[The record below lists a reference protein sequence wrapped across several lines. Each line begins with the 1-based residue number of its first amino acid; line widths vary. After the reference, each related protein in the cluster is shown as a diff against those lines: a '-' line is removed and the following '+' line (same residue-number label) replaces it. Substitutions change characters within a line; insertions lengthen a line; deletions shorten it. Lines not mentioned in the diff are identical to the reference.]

1 MIFTGRTMM
10 MSQYSMDKAIARLKD
25 CGFEGLEMSFLDR
38 NFKFRPDMT
47 EPFFAEH
54 TVETARK
61 LRMPIYSTSLHGNF
75 VYDDDKYEAVK
86 QTIQATPF
94 YGTKVCIISNAKKT
108 FEDKRDWETLI
119 ERTKVL
125 VEMAEKADVTIAMEF
140 EPGMICGSTEEL
152 HRLFEAIGSS
162 RLMANL
168 DIGHV
173 FLCDPNPMEAI
184 ASLKGKIAHCHV
196 ENMERGVHRHLV
208 PYMGDMDLQEYLVAM
223 QKVGFDG
230 AAALDIYEGDYE
242 QQGRAS
248 VAYLKELAASVK
260 C

>member
-61 LRMPIYSTSLHGNF
+61 LQMPIYSTSLHGNY

-86 QTIQATPF
+86 QTIQATSL
-94 YGTKVCIISNAKKT
+94 YGTRVCIISNVKKI
-108 FEDKRDWETLI
+108 FQDKKDWETLV

-140 EPGMICGSTEEL
+140 EPGMICGTTQEL
-152 HRLFEAIGSS
+152 
-162 RLMANL
+162 
-168 DIGHV
+168 
-173 FLCDPNPMEAI
+173 
-184 ASLKGKIAHCHV
+184 
-196 ENMERGVHRHLV
+196 HRHLV
-208 PYMGDMDLQEYLVAM
+208 PYKGDMDLREYFAAM
-223 QKVGFDG
+223 KKAGFDG

-242 QQGRAS
+242 EQGKAS
-248 VAYLKELAASVK
+248 VEYLKGLRA
-260 C
+260 